1 MSDKPLKIGDVI
13 LHSRLWVGTARYPSP
28 HILLKALE
36 AANAQVVT
44 VSVRRISFDKPQE
57 NFLSALL
64 QKPYLL
70 LPNTAGCY
78 TAEEAIYLAELA
90 REALQT
96 NWIKVEVIGDD
107 YTLWPDA
114 VELIKACE
122 ELIRRG
128 FTVLA
133 YAPDDPIVCKRLW
146 EMGCA
151 AVMPLASPIGSGL
164 GAMSVRH
171 LELIRALMP
180 DATLVV
186 DAGIG
191 APSDAALVMEMGY
204 DAVLVNTAIAQA
216 EDPIRMAKA
225 MAQATQAG
233 REAFLAG
240 RIPKSLSARP
250 SSPLEG
256 IPR

>member
-1 MSDKPLKIGDVI
+1 MRDKPLKIGEVI
-13 LHSRLWVGTARYPSP
+13 LHNRLWIGSARYPSP

-36 AANAQVVT
+36 AAQAEVVT
-44 VSVRRISFDKPQE
+44 VSIRRISFSKPEE

-64 QKPYLL
+64 EKPYRL

-78 TAEEAIYLAELA
+78 TAEEVLYLAELA
-90 REALQT
+90 REALRT
-96 NWIKVEVIGDD
+96 NWIKVEVIGDE

-114 VELIKACE
+114 IELIKACE
-122 ELIRRG
+122 VLIQRG
-128 FTVLA
+128 FTVLP
-133 YAPDDPIVCKRLW
+133 YAPDDPIVCKKLW

-151 AVMPLASPIGSGL
+151 AVMPLAAPIGSGL
-164 GAMSVRH
+164 GAMSLRH
-171 LELIRALMP
+171 LEVIRTLIPEAILI
-180 DATLVV
+180 V

-191 APSDAALVMEMGY
+191 APSDAAMVMEMGY

-225 MAQATQAG
+225 MAQATHAG

-240 RIPKSLSARP
+240 RIPKSFSARP

-256 IPR
+256 LPL